1 MVVLSIVLFVFVFLL
16 NTTAKL
22 SICSLMFVL
31 SALVTN
37 VITDLYGKRN
47 ATNILLICIAINIA
61 LMWQNLSFM
70 LIASFIS
77 LFISLHFSM
86 STLEALQPIFNRQ
99 FQVENFAALFNC
111 SLIDSGIITIS
122 LIKQTSFNN
131 ALIIGLKDFIFKI
144 SYASVI
150 CFVLLIIFGLLNQR
164 KYCLR
169 SNKLIAFIINH

>member
-22 SICSLMFVL
+22 SVCSLMFVL

-47 ATNILLICIAINIA
+47 ATNILLVCIAISIA

-70 LIASFIS
+70 LVASFIS

-86 STLEALQPIFNRQ
+86 STLEALQPIFKRQ
-99 FQVENFAALFNC
+99 FHIENFTALFNC
-111 SLIDSGIITIS
+111 SLIDSSIIAIS
-122 LIKQTSFNN
+122 LMKQTSFSN
-131 ALIIGLKDFIFKI
+131 ALIVGLKDFIFKM
-144 SYASVI
+144 SYTSVI
-150 CFVLLIIFGLLNQR
+150 CFVLLAVFGFLRQR
-164 KYCLR
+164 KYHLR

>member
-1 MVVLSIVLFVFVFLL
+1 
-16 NTTAKL
+16 
-22 SICSLMFVL
+22 
-31 SALVTN
+31 
-37 VITDLYGKRN
+37 
-47 ATNILLICIAINIA
+47 
-61 LMWQNLSFM
+61 
-70 LIASFIS
+70 
-77 LFISLHFSM
+77 M

>member
-1 MVVLSIVLFVFVFLL
+1 MIFLSIVLFVFVFLL

-22 SICSLMFVL
+22 SICSLMFIL

-37 VITDLYGKRN
+37 VIADLYGKRN
-47 ATNILLICIAINIA
+47 AINILLVCIAINIA

-70 LIASFIS
+70 LIVSFIS

-86 STLEALQPIFNRQ
+86 STFEALQPIFKRQ
-99 FQVENFAALFNC
+99 FHIENFAALFNC
-111 SLIDSGIITIS
+111 SLIDSCIIAIS
-122 LIKQTSFNN
+122 LIKQISFNN

-150 CFVLLIIFGLLNQR
+150 CFILLTIFGFLRQP
-164 KYCLR
+164 KYHLT